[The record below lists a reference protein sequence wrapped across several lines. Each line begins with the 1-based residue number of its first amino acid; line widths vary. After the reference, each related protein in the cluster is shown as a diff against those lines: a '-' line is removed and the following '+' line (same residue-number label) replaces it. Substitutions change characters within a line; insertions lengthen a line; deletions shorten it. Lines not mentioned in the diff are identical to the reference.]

1 MFVLSISMLKKIVLV
16 YVLFEDDV
24 MFFVGILL
32 IVLIVMLK
40 IVMVRDVDIILFLK
54 LFCIGFI

>member
-1 MFVLSISMLKKIVLV
+1 MLKKIVLV

-24 MFFVGILL
+24 IFFVGILL
-32 IVLIVMLK
+32 IVLIVILK